1 MEWWCS
7 SHVCRDS
14 FTCVT
19 WLVHLCDV
27 TRSPVWRALFASVT
41 WLIHICYI
49 VYVGRDLS
57 HLWLARNESDCVNG
71 EVVWFAGVMW
81 LLHMCDMARLQ
92 VWHDSFMCVSYVN
105 VTRHTHTYTHTHTHI
120 NTHVY
125 TYTYTY
131 TNSHTHTHVQIYAHM
146 GRDSPCLQRRGLVVE
161 FAYTHKNTHT
171 HTHTHTRRWRFH

>member
-1 MEWWCS
+1 M
-7 SHVCRDS
+7 
-14 FTCVT
+14 
-19 WLVHLCDV
+19 CDV
-27 TRSPVWRALFASVT
+27 TRSPVWRDSFTCVTSIVRKCDVTHSYMLYCVCGTWLITFVTRAKWKRLREWRGSMICGCDVTTSHVRHGSFAGVT
-41 WLIHICYI
+41 WLIHVCF
-49 VYVGRDLS
+49 VC
-57 HLWLARNESDCVNG
+57 E
-71 EVVWFAGVMW
+71 
-81 LLHMCDMARLQ
+81 CD
-92 VWHDSFMCVSYVN
+92 S
-105 VTRHTHTYTHTHTHI
+105 TYTHTHTHI